1 MDYYKDVEY
10 IANEGTDE
18 AHAVVITFDT
28 VTKEA
33 EDAVAKASDEYS
45 EYIGMTHRK
54 ATIARYGRMFF
65 AWFSINGCSV
75 RAKRAFGD
83 DEIAMRYAGF
93 LASASLKA
101 YEDALRDG
109 KSGVAALEAAEDEAY
124 NVDVAFTHH
133 MLGYVRGM
141 MEELDEL

>member
-1 MDYYKDVEY
+1 MDYKDVQY

-18 AHAVVITFDT
+18 AHEVTVTFDT

-33 EDAVAKASDEYS
+33 EEAVAKASDDYS
-45 EYIGMTHRK
+45 EYLGMTHK
-54 ATIARYGRMFF
+54 EATIARYGRMFF
-65 AWFSINGCSV
+65 DWFNINTCSK

-83 DEIAMRYAGF
+83 DQMAWDYAGF
-93 LASASLKA
+93 LASASLRA

-109 KSGVAALEAAEDEAY
+109 KSGEAALDAAEEEVY

-133 MLGYVRGM
+133 MLDDVRGT

>member
-1 MDYYKDVEY
+1 MDYKDVQY

-18 AHAVVITFDT
+18 AHEVTVTLDT

-33 EDAVAKASDEYS
+33 EEAVAKASDEYS
-45 EYIGMTHRK
+45 EYLGMTYRES
-54 ATIARYGRMFF
+54 AIGRYGKLFF
-65 AWFSINGCSV
+65 DWFSINTCSK

-93 LASASLKA
+93 LASASLRA

-109 KSGVAALEAAEDEAY
+109 KSGEAALDAAEDEAY
-124 NVDVAFTHH
+124 NVDVAFTRH
-133 MLGYVRGM
+133 MLEDVRGM